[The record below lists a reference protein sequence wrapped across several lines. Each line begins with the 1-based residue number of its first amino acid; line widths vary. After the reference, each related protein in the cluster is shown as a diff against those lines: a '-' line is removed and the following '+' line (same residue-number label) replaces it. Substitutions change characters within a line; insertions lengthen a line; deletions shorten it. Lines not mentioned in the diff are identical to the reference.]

1 VTLRRSLLMLLP
13 LLLLAALLA
22 LLLAG
27 LGRDPRAPVSVQ
39 VGRAAPPFDAAR
51 LAADSTRSDVTRSD
65 IARFASAELRGQVWL
80 LNVWASW
87 CAPCRD
93 EHPALLRLAGAG
105 VPVVGLNYKDAPAAA
120 RAWLQQSG
128 DPYHANVVD
137 AEGRIAI
144 DYGVQGVPETFVIDR
159 AGVVRWRHAGALTD
173 ADLQQ
178 RLLPLLAELKR

>member
-1 VTLRRSLLMLLP
+1 MLLP

-27 LGRDPRAPVSVQ
+27 LGRDPRAPASVQ
-39 VGRAAPPFDAAR
+39 VGRAAPHFDAAR
-51 LAADSTRSDVTRSD
+51 LAADADRSD
-65 IARFASAELRGQVWL
+65 IARFDSAELRGRVWL

-105 VPVVGLNYKDAPAAA
+105 VPVVGLNYKDAPDAA

>member
-1 VTLRRSLLMLLP
+1 MKMRRPGLMLLP

-27 LGRDPRAPVSVQ
+27 LGRDPRAPASVQ
-39 VGRAAPPFDAAR
+39 VGRAAPHFDAAR
-51 LAADSTRSDVTRSD
+51 LVADGGRFDST
-65 IARFASAELRGQVWL
+65 ELRGQVWL

-87 CAPCRD
+87 CAPCRE

-105 VPVVGLNYKDAPAAA
+105 VPVVGLNYKDAPDAA

-178 RLLPLLAELKR
+178 RLLPLLAQLKP